1 MIIRQDIRP
10 INQFFELYG
19 KPKKLYAAHGIDF
32 EGNATKMRKYF
43 RQKYSWCDRLPND
56 ADPRLKFLKQNLS
69 RAANRENAW
78 KIDIDVFDCWVLGE
92 KQNWLCAVTNQPL
105 EFTRGGTYFGGQWC
119 NPMSCTIDR
128 VDSSKGYIQGNV
140 HLVTWKYNRFK
151 NDYSDDDLKL
161 LCESTVSYLDRK
173 KE

>member
-1 MIIRQDIRP
+1 MIIKQDSCP
-10 INQFFELYG
+10 VNHFFEIFG
-19 KPKKLYAAHGIDF
+19 QPQKLYAAHGVDF
-32 EGNATKMRKYF
+32 KGNAAQMRKYF

-69 RAANRENAW
+69 RAAGRENAW
-78 KIDIDVFDCWVLGE
+78 KVDVDAFDCWMLGE
-92 KQNWLCAVTNQPL
+92 KQKWLCAVTKQPL

-128 VDSSKGYIQGNV
+128 IDSSKGYIEGNI

-161 LCESTVSYLDRK
+161 LCESTVTFLESRNK
-173 KE
+173 